1 MLDGLVD
8 RLRRVLAG
16 PAVDSFPS
24 PPLTF
29 EDGAGRSIEIRA
41 VREGD
46 REALVD
52 MYVDFDPAQRAQGT
66 PPIGEEAVRDWLD
79 HVLQGPSVGAWA
91 DDLAVG
97 HVTFVPDGVG
107 RHELAIFVHQ
117 DYQRAGIG
125 GRLIR
130 AGLRHARAEGVEQVW
145 LTVEPGKRRAL
156 KLYSDVGF
164 DASNPFGMVTRMS
177 RLL

>member
-1 MLDGLVD
+1 MLERLVG
-8 RLRRVLAG
+8 RLRRMLVG
-16 PAVDSFPS
+16 PSVDSFPA
-24 PPLTF
+24 PPMTF
-29 EDGAGRSIEIRA
+29 EDGAGRSIDIRSY
-41 VREGD
+41 RECD
-46 REALVD
+46 REALVK

-66 PPIGEEAVRDWLD
+66 PPIGEAAVRDWLD
-79 HVLQGPSVGAWA
+79 HVLQGPSAVALHDGQ
-91 DDLAVG
+91 AVG

-117 DYQRAGIG
+117 DYQSAGIG